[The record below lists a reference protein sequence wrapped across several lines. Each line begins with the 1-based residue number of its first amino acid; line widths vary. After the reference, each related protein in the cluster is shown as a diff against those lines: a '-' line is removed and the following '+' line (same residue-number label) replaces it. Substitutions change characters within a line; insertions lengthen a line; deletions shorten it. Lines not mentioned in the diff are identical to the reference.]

1 MYAYIYTD
9 NGFSWTVKIP
19 SSLAPG
25 SYVLRHEIIGLHSAG
40 SSNGAQNYP
49 QVSSVF
55 PPRKFPWLTIP
66 VHQPS
71 GQRLRLY
78 RAGWNSGHLALQEQR
93 REYCHCRMHIG
104 IATDIIY

>member
-49 QVSSVF
+49 QVSSV
-55 PPRKFPWLTIP
+55 L
-66 VHQPS
+66 HQ
-71 GQRLRLY
+71 
-78 RAGWNSGHLALQEQR
+78 
-93 REYCHCRMHIG
+93 
-104 IATDIIY
+104 